1 VLNVIW
7 KRRSLTDEWKAR
19 CGESRTAGLE
29 RGVEKRAV
37 LRENLSCQP
46 MQRAL
51 LLLYKGYLEQDY
63 CIYLSPTTIKKIMA
77 LNRRVHLAPQRPAA
91 VVEVR
96 DPREGP
102 KKNRYPFERI
112 FVDLRYLDAK
122 PGGVQL
128 YSCTLLEGLSRT
140 ILFRLAHAGTGGR
153 CGSTCLFSGAASL
166 GTLGR
171 VGL

>member
-1 VLNVIW
+1 
-7 KRRSLTDEWKAR
+7 
-19 CGESRTAGLE
+19 
-29 RGVEKRAV
+29 
-37 LRENLSCQP
+37 

-77 LNRRVHLAPQRPAA
+77 LNRRVHLAPQRPAV

-102 KKNRYPFERI
+102 KKSRYPFERI

-128 YSCTLLEGLSRT
+128 YSCTLL
-140 ILFRLAHAGTGGR
+140 
-153 CGSTCLFSGAASL
+153 
-166 GTLGR
+166 
-171 VGL
+171 V